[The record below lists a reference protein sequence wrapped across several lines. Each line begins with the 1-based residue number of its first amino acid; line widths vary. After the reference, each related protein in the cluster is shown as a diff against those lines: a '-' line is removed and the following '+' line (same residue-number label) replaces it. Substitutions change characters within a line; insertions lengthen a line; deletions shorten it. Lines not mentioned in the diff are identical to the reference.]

1 MKRLQPKAFTWPYM
15 SKLKLN
21 KQNRNICTKL
31 SMGQCCICEWIY
43 ERSHIWTAS
52 CVHNFDDH
60 SCFYCVPL
68 KLVFS
73 GPSGLIPPLRNIG
86 LASKMLAGSRNL
98 WREFYL
104 HEKLRLL
111 RFRLSREHL
120 RNLRANII
128 HRRTGYHMR
137 EITLP
142 YLPSCSLVLHIICSD
157 SRRVSS

>member
-1 MKRLQPKAFTWPYM
+1 MKRLQPKTCTWPYM
-15 SKLKLN
+15 SKLKLT
-21 KQNRNICTKL
+21 KQNRITGTKL
-31 SMGQCCICEWIY
+31 SMGQRCICEWIY

-73 GPSGLIPPLRNIG
+73 GTSGLIPPLRNIG
-86 LASKMLAGSRNL
+86 LASKIPAGWRNL

-111 RFRLSREHL
+111 RFRLSREHED
-120 RNLRANII
+120 RIPHERD
-128 HRRTGYHMR
+128 Y
-137 EITLP
+137 ITLP
-142 YLPSCSLVLHIICSD
+142 SMLSCLTHHLQWFTPGQQLDKSIH
-157 SRRVSS
+157 